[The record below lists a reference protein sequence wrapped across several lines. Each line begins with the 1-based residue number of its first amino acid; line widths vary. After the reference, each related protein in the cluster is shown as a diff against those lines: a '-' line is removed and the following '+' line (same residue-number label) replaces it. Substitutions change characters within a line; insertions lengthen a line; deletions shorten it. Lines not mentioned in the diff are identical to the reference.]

1 VGVRKRAR
9 AAYGR
14 ARPFEVAMTLFL
26 LFACVATEVPAEDSA
41 EDSAEA
47 GVEEPDWAVLLDGA
61 WDGRETSASMGT
73 QRGEYVV
80 SSTDGERFDVSYA
93 PNGEVD
99 FLKVYFTGVRAD
111 LSDSGVGYV
120 RLPDQVYAEGQTG
133 PATLALAG
141 AGAYPVD
148 GEEDA
153 FDGRIDLDNAEVVL
167 EATVTAFGSTEN
179 LTFRLTRAR

>member
-1 VGVRKRAR
+1 
-9 AAYGR
+9 
-14 ARPFEVAMTLFL
+14 MTLFL

-93 PNGEVD
+93 PNGEIE
-99 FLKVYFTGVRAD
+99 FLKLYFTGVLAD
-111 LSDSGVGYV
+111 ASSATVGYV
-120 RLPDQVYAEGQTG
+120 LLPEQIYAEGQTG
-133 PATLALAG
+133 PATLELAG
-141 AGAYPVD
+141 SGAYTVD
-148 GEEDA
+148 GEAEP
-153 FDGRIDLDNAEVVL
+153 FDGRIDLESSEVVL
-167 EATVTAFGSTEN
+167 EGTVTAFGHTEDF
-179 LTFRLTRAR
+179 TFVLSRAR